1 MNPDDIEID
10 TEAVAEQVGTLYG
23 KLEVWVEAFL
33 NQALSE
39 ATLWQAG
46 VVVLAAVMG
55 WGIARF
61 PRKQLI
67 NLAEERGKPDAI
79 ARLFQSIASV
89 LWPLFSVLLVWGAI
103 AVFIMTDLN
112 RDGLR
117 IVASLLM
124 AWIIIRLLTANMK
137 KSFLSRTIAIVAWT
151 IAALYILRWLGPT
164 ISALSDFQIP
174 IGKGSISAWR
184 ILTSVAIA
192 IVALWVGRVA
202 GAAAQTRLRSTSR
215 LNPSMAGLLGQ
226 VANILLMVVAI
237 AIALQTVGVN
247 LSALTIFSGALGVG
261 IGFGLQS
268 IFSNFI
274 SGVIILIEKSVKVGD
289 FIELQSG
296 VTGLVNEINIRST
309 VVTTN
314 DNVDI
319 LVPNEE
325 FIKAQVIN
333 WTLREAR
340 RRTHIK
346 FGVAYGSDKNVVR
359 KAGME
364 AAAEVQWTL
373 ENMGPRM
380 PQVWLTGFGDS
391 SLDFELVVWL
401 TEEAVKKPAKV
412 TADYNWA
419 IHSALERHGIEI
431 PFPQQDLHFRGS
443 DVLRVQI
450 TPAGTAEAEA
460 SAEAEAV
467 ATEEQT
473 RADRAAEVK
482 GETKKA
488 PEE

>member
-1 MNPDDIEID
+1 MNPEDIEID
-10 TEAVAEQVGTLYG
+10 TEAVAEQVGTIFDNLTIWFQG
-23 KLEVWVEAFL
+23 ILE
-33 NQALSE
+33 QALSI
-39 ATLWQAG
+39 ATLWQLGIIAAAG
-46 VVVLAAVMG
+46 VAGFLLSRLPNRRLHTAAE
-55 WGIARF
+55 
-61 PRKQLI
+61 
-67 NLAEERGKPDAI
+67 NRGRPDAL
-79 ARLFQSIASV
+79 ARIYLSIASV
-89 LWPLFSVLLVWGAI
+89 MWPLISV
-103 AVFIMTDLN
+103 VFIWAAVGGFALADLPN
-112 RDGLR
+112 EGLR
-117 IVASLLM
+117 IAASLLN
-124 AWIIIRLLTANMK
+124 AWIIIRLLTSHMK
-137 KSFLSRTIAIVAWT
+137 KSLLTRMIAVIAWT
-151 IAALYILRWLGPT
+151 VAALYILHWLEPT
-164 ISALSDFQIP
+164 VTALNEFQIP
-174 IGKGSISAWR
+174 VGKNSISAWR
-184 ILTSVAIA
+184 ILTSLVIA
-192 IVALWVGRVA
+192 VFALWVGRIA
-202 GAAAQTRLRSTSR
+202 GMTAQSRLRSNSR

-226 VANILLMVVAI
+226 VANVALMVAAI

-274 SGVIILIEKSVKVGD
+274 SGIIILMEKSVKVGD

-309 VVTTN
+309 LVTTN

-333 WTLREAR
+333 WTLRDAR

-346 FGVAYGSDKNVVR
+346 FGVAYGTDKEIVR

-364 AAAEVQWTL
+364 AAAEVPWTL

-419 IHSALERHGIEI
+419 LHSALERHGIEI
-431 PFPQQDLHFRGS
+431 PFPQQDLHLKS
-443 DVLRVQI
+443 SEALRVRI
-450 TPAGTAEAEA
+450 ETAGTGDPAPRRE
-460 SAEAEAV
+460 
-467 ATEEQT
+467 
-473 RADRAAEVK
+473 
-482 GETKKA
+482 KA

>member
-1 MNPDDIEID
+1 MIPEDIEID
-10 TEAVAEQVGTLYG
+10 AEAMAEQVETLFDS
-23 KLEVWVEAFL
+23 LTVWFQGVLA
-33 NQALSE
+33 QALSI
-39 ATLWQAG
+39 ATLWQLVIIIAAG
-46 VVVLAAVMG
+46 VAGWLLSRLPNKRLHAA
-55 WGIARF
+55 ADD
-61 PRKQLI
+61 
-67 NLAEERGKPDAI
+67 RGRPDAL
-79 ARLFQSIASV
+79 ARIYVSIASV
-89 LWPLFSVLLVWGAI
+89 MWPLISVVFIWAAVAGFAI
-103 AVFIMTDLN
+103 ADLPN
-112 RDGLR
+112 EGLR
-117 IVASLLM
+117 IAASLLN
-124 AWIIIRLLTANMK
+124 AWIIIRVLTSNMK
-137 KSFLSRTIAIVAWT
+137 KSLLTRMIAVIAWT
-151 IAALYILRWLGPT
+151 VAALYILHWLEPT
-164 ISALSDFQIP
+164 VTALNEFQIP
-174 IGKGSISAWR
+174 VGKNSISAWR

-192 IVALWVGRVA
+192 IFALWLGRVA
-202 GAAAQTRLRSTSR
+202 GATAQSRLRSNNR

-226 VANILLMVVAI
+226 VANILLTIVAI
-237 AIALQTVGVN
+237 AIALQTLGVN

-274 SGVIILIEKSVKVGD
+274 SGVIILMEKSVKVGD

-309 VVTTN
+309 VITTN

-346 FGVAYGSDKNVVR
+346 FGVAYGTDKETVR
-359 KAGME
+359 QAGME

-419 IHSALERHGIEI
+419 LHSALERHGIEI
-431 PFPQQDLHFRGS
+431 PFPQQDLHLKS
-443 DVLRVQI
+443 SEALRVRVE
-450 TPAGTAEAEA
+450 TAGPADDDP
-460 SAEAEAV
+460 V
-467 ATEEQT
+467 HTE
-473 RADRAAEVK
+473 
-482 GETKKA
+482 KA

>member
-1 MNPDDIEID
+1 MNPEDIEID
-10 TEAVAEQVGTLYG
+10 TEAMARQVDTLFDSLSVWFQSV
-23 KLEVWVEAFL
+23 LE
-33 NQALSE
+33 QALSV
-39 ATLWQAG
+39 ATLWQIGIIALAG
-46 VVVLAAVMG
+46 VAGWLLSRLPNRRLHAAAE
-55 WGIARF
+55 ARG
-61 PRKQLI
+61 R
-67 NLAEERGKPDAI
+67 PDAL
-79 ARLFQSIASV
+79 ARIYLSLASV
-89 LWPLFSVLLVWGAI
+89 LWPLTSVA
-103 AVFIMTDLN
+103 FIWAAFGGFALAELPNVT
-112 RDGLR
+112 LR
-117 IVASLLM
+117 IAASLLA
-124 AWIIIRLLTANMK
+124 AWVVIRLLTANMK
-137 KSFLSRTIAIVAWT
+137 KSFLTRAIALVAWT
-151 IAALYILRWLGPT
+151 VAALYILRWLEPT
-164 ISALSDFQIP
+164 VTALNDFQIP
-174 IGKGSISAWR
+174 IGKNSISAWR

-192 IVALWVGRVA
+192 IVALWLGRLA
-202 GAAAQTRLRSTSR
+202 GATAQSQLRSNSR

-226 VANILLMVVAI
+226 VANILLMIVAI

-274 SGVIILIEKSVKVGD
+274 SGIIILIEKSVKVGD

-296 VTGLVNEINIRST
+296 VTGLVSEINIRST

-346 FGVAYGSDKNVVR
+346 FGVAYGTDKEIVR
-359 KAGME
+359 QAGME

-401 TEEAVKKPAKV
+401 TEEAVKKPSKV

-419 IHSALERHGIEI
+419 LHSALERHGIEI
-431 PFPQQDLHFRGS
+431 PFPQQDLHLRSS
-443 DVLRVQI
+443 DALRVRVE
-450 TPAGTAEAEA
+450 TAGPGDTKP
-460 SAEAEAV
+460 
-467 ATEEQT
+467 ATE
-473 RADRAAEVK
+473 
-482 GETKKA
+482 KA

>member
-46 VVVLAAVMG
+46 VVVLAAVLG

-67 NLAEERGKPDAI
+67 TLAEERGKPDAI

-103 AVFIMTDLN
+103 AVFIVTDLN

-151 IAALYILRWLGPT
+151 VAALYILRWLGPT
-164 ISALSDFQIP
+164 ISTLSDFQIP
-174 IGKGSISAWR
+174 IGKGSVSAWR

-359 KAGME
+359 KAG
-364 AAAEVQWTL
+364 
-373 ENMGPRM
+373 
-380 PQVWLTGFGDS
+380 WLTGFGDS

-460 SAEAEAV
+460 AAEAEAV
-467 ATEEQT
+467 ATEEQAK
-473 RADRAAEVK
+473 ADRAAEVK
-482 GETKKA
+482 DETKKA

>member
-1 MNPDDIEID
+1 MNPEDIEID
-10 TEAVAEQVGTLYG
+10 TEAMARQVDTLFDSLSVWFQSV
-23 KLEVWVEAFL
+23 LE
-33 NQALSE
+33 QALSV
-39 ATLWQAG
+39 ATLWQIGIIALAG
-46 VVVLAAVMG
+46 VAGWLLSRLPNRRLHAAAE
-55 WGIARF
+55 ARG
-61 PRKQLI
+61 R
-67 NLAEERGKPDAI
+67 PDAL
-79 ARLFQSIASV
+79 ARIYLSLASV
-89 LWPLFSVLLVWGAI
+89 LWPLTSVA
-103 AVFIMTDLN
+103 FIWAAFGGFALAELPNVT
-112 RDGLR
+112 LR
-117 IVASLLM
+117 IAASLLA
-124 AWIIIRLLTANMK
+124 AWVVIRLLTANMK
-137 KSFLSRTIAIVAWT
+137 KSFLTRAIALVAWT
-151 IAALYILRWLGPT
+151 VAALYILRWLEPT
-164 ISALSDFQIP
+164 VTALNDFQIP
-174 IGKGSISAWR
+174 IGKNSISAWR

-192 IVALWVGRVA
+192 IVALWLGRLA
-202 GAAAQTRLRSTSR
+202 GATAQSQLRSNSR

-226 VANILLMVVAI
+226 VANILLMIVAI

-274 SGVIILIEKSVKVGD
+274 SGIIILIEKSVKVGD

-296 VTGLVNEINIRST
+296 VTGLVSEINIRST

-346 FGVAYGSDKNVVR
+346 FGVAYGTDKEIVR
-359 KAGME
+359 QAGME

-380 PQVWLTGFGDS
+380 PPVWLTGVGDS

-401 TEEAVKKPAKV
+401 TEEAVKKPSKV

-419 IHSALERHGIEI
+419 LHSALERHGIEI
-431 PFPQQDLHFRGS
+431 PFPQQDLHLRSS
-443 DVLRVQI
+443 DALRVRVE
-450 TPAGTAEAEA
+450 TAGPGDTKP
-460 SAEAEAV
+460 
-467 ATEEQT
+467 ATE
-473 RADRAAEVK
+473 
-482 GETKKA
+482 KA

>member
-1 MNPDDIEID
+1 MNPEDIEID
-10 TEAVAEQVGTLYG
+10 TEAMARQVDTLFDSLSVWFQSV
-23 KLEVWVEAFL
+23 LE
-33 NQALSE
+33 QALSV
-39 ATLWQAG
+39 ATLWQIGIIALAG
-46 VVVLAAVMG
+46 VAGWLLSRLPNRRLHAAAE
-55 WGIARF
+55 ARG
-61 PRKQLI
+61 R
-67 NLAEERGKPDAI
+67 PDAL
-79 ARLFQSIASV
+79 ARIYLSLASV
-89 LWPLFSVLLVWGAI
+89 LWPLTSVA
-103 AVFIMTDLN
+103 FIWAAFGGFALAELPNVT
-112 RDGLR
+112 LR
-117 IVASLLM
+117 IAASLLA
-124 AWIIIRLLTANMK
+124 AWVVIRLLTANMK
-137 KSFLSRTIAIVAWT
+137 KSFLTRAIALVAWT
-151 IAALYILRWLGPT
+151 VAALYILRWLEPT
-164 ISALSDFQIP
+164 VTALNDFQIP
-174 IGKGSISAWR
+174 IGKNSISAWR

-192 IVALWVGRVA
+192 IVALWLGRLA
-202 GAAAQTRLRSTSR
+202 GATAQSQLRSNSR

-226 VANILLMVVAI
+226 VANILLMIVAI

-274 SGVIILIEKSVKVGD
+274 SGIIILIEKSVKVGD

-296 VTGLVNEINIRST
+296 VTGLVSEINIRST

-346 FGVAYGSDKNVVR
+346 FGVAYGTDKEIVR
-359 KAGME
+359 QAGME

-380 PQVWLTGFGDS
+380 PQVWLTGVGDS

-401 TEEAVKKPAKV
+401 TEEAVKKPSKV

-419 IHSALERHGIEI
+419 LHSALERHGIEI
-431 PFPQQDLHFRGS
+431 PFPQQDLHLRSS
-443 DVLRVQI
+443 DALRVRVE
-450 TPAGTAEAEA
+450 TAGPGDTKP
-460 SAEAEAV
+460 
-467 ATEEQT
+467 ATE
-473 RADRAAEVK
+473 
-482 GETKKA
+482 KA

>member
-1 MNPDDIEID
+1 MNPEDIEID
-10 TEAVAEQVGTLYG
+10 ADAVAKQVGTMFDSLMVWFQG
-23 KLEVWVEAFL
+23 VLE
-33 NQALSE
+33 QALSI
-39 ATLWQAG
+39 ATLWQIGIIVAASVAG
-46 VVVLAAVMG
+46 WLLSRLPNKRLHGAAEG
-55 WGIARF
+55 
-61 PRKQLI
+61 
-67 NLAEERGKPDAI
+67 RGRPDAL
-79 ARLFQSIASV
+79 ARVYLSLASV
-89 LWPLFSVLLVWGAI
+89 MWPLISV
-103 AVFIMTDLN
+103 VFIWAAFGGFAVADLPN
-112 RDGLR
+112 VGLR
-117 IVASLLM
+117 IAASLLA
-124 AWIIIRLLTANMK
+124 AWVIIRLLTSNMK
-137 KSFLSRTIAIVAWT
+137 KSLLSRSIALIAWT
-151 IAALYILRWLGPT
+151 VAALYILQWLEPT
-164 ISALSDFQIP
+164 VTALNDFRIP
-174 IGKGSISAWR
+174 IGKSSISAWR

-192 IVALWVGRVA
+192 IAALWFGRIA
-202 GAAAQTRLRSTSR
+202 GATAQSRLRSNSR

-309 VVTTN
+309 VITTN

-346 FGVAYGSDKNVVR
+346 FGVAYGTDKDLVR
-359 KAGME
+359 QAGME
-364 AAAEVQWTL
+364 AAAEVKWTL

-380 PQVWLTGFGDS
+380 PQVWLVGFGDS

-401 TEEAVKKPAKV
+401 TEEAVKKPSKV
-412 TADYNWA
+412 VADYNWA

-431 PFPQQDLHFRGS
+431 PFPQQDLHVKSSDAIRVRIETGGS
-443 DVLRVQI
+443 D
-450 TPAGTAEAEA
+450 EAP
-460 SAEAEAV
+460 SPDTDV
-467 ATEEQT
+467 ATETE
-473 RADRAAEVK
+473 
-482 GETKKA
+482 KA
-488 PEE
+488 PKE

>member
-1 MNPDDIEID
+1 MNPDDIDID
-10 TEAVAEQVGTLYG
+10 TEAVAKQVGTMFDSLV
-23 KLEVWVEAFL
+23 VWFQAFL
-33 NQALSE
+33 EQALSV

-46 VVVLAAVMG
+46 VVIAAGSVGWLLSRVPYKRMIAAALDRGRTDALARVYVSLANVMWPLISVAFVWAAVAGFHM
-55 WGIARF
+55 
-61 PRKQLI
+61 
-67 NLAEERGKPDAI
+67 AELPNE
-79 ARLFQSIASV
+79 
-89 LWPLFSVLLVWGAI
+89 
-103 AVFIMTDLN
+103 
-112 RDGLR
+112 GLR
-117 IVASLLM
+117 IVASLLN
-124 AWIIIRLLTANMK
+124 AWIIIRLLTSNMR
-137 KSFLSRTIAIVAWT
+137 KSFLSRAIALVSWT
-151 IAALYILRWLGPT
+151 IAALYILRWLEPT
-164 ISALSDFQIP
+164 VTALNDFHVP
-174 IGKGSISAWR
+174 LGKHSPSVWT
-184 ILTSVAIA
+184 ILTSLGIA
-192 IVALWVGRVA
+192 ILALWLGRIA

-226 VANILLMVVAI
+226 VANILLMVAAI

-309 VVTTN
+309 VITTN

-346 FGVAYGSDKNVVR
+346 FGVAYGTDKDLVR
-359 KAGME
+359 QAGME
-364 AAAEVQWTL
+364 AAAEVKWTL

-380 PQVWLTGFGDS
+380 PQVWLVGFGDS

-401 TEEAVKKPAKV
+401 TEEAVKKPSKV
-412 TADYNWA
+412 VADYNWA

-431 PFPQQDLHFRGS
+431 PFPQQDLHLKSS
-443 DVLRVQI
+443 DAIRVRI
-450 TPAGTAEAEA
+450 ETGGADETPAPDADMA
-460 SAEAEAV
+460 SE
-467 ATEEQT
+467 TE
-473 RADRAAEVK
+473 
-482 GETKKA
+482 KA

>member
-1 MNPDDIEID
+1 
-10 TEAVAEQVGTLYG
+10 
-23 KLEVWVEAFL
+23 
-33 NQALSE
+33 
-39 ATLWQAG
+39 
-46 VVVLAAVMG
+46 
-55 WGIARF
+55 
-61 PRKQLI
+61 
-67 NLAEERGKPDAI
+67 
-79 ARLFQSIASV
+79 
-89 LWPLFSVLLVWGAI
+89 
-103 AVFIMTDLN
+103 
-112 RDGLR
+112 
-117 IVASLLM
+117 
-124 AWIIIRLLTANMK
+124 
-137 KSFLSRTIAIVAWT
+137 
-151 IAALYILRWLGPT
+151 
-164 ISALSDFQIP
+164 
-174 IGKGSISAWR
+174 
-184 ILTSVAIA
+184 
-192 IVALWVGRVA
+192 
-202 GAAAQTRLRSTSR
+202 
-215 LNPSMAGLLGQ
+215 MAGLLGQ
-226 VANILLMVVAI
+226 VANILLMIVAI

-274 SGVIILIEKSVKVGD
+274 SGIIILIEKSVKVGD

-296 VTGLVNEINIRST
+296 VTGLVSEINIRST

-346 FGVAYGSDKNVVR
+346 FGVAYGTDKEIVR
-359 KAGME
+359 QAGME

-401 TEEAVKKPAKV
+401 TEEAVKKPSKV

-419 IHSALERHGIEI
+419 LHSALERHGIEI
-431 PFPQQDLHFRGS
+431 PFPQQDLHLRSS
-443 DVLRVQI
+443 DALRVRVE
-450 TPAGTAEAEA
+450 TAGPGDTKP
-460 SAEAEAV
+460 
-467 ATEEQT
+467 ATE
-473 RADRAAEVK
+473 
-482 GETKKA
+482 KA

>member
-1 MNPDDIEID
+1 MNPEDIEID
-10 TEAVAEQVGTLYG
+10 TEAMARQVDTLFDSLSVWFQSV
-23 KLEVWVEAFL
+23 LE
-33 NQALSE
+33 QALSV
-39 ATLWQAG
+39 ATLWQIGIIALAG
-46 VVVLAAVMG
+46 VAGWLLSRLPNRRLHAAAE
-55 WGIARF
+55 ARG
-61 PRKQLI
+61 R
-67 NLAEERGKPDAI
+67 PDAL
-79 ARLFQSIASV
+79 ARIYLSLASV
-89 LWPLFSVLLVWGAI
+89 LWPLTSVA
-103 AVFIMTDLN
+103 FIWAAFGGFALAELPNVT
-112 RDGLR
+112 LR
-117 IVASLLM
+117 IAASLLA
-124 AWIIIRLLTANMK
+124 AWVVIRLLTANMK
-137 KSFLSRTIAIVAWT
+137 KSFLTRAIALVAWT
-151 IAALYILRWLGPT
+151 VAALYILRWLEPT
-164 ISALSDFQIP
+164 VTALNDFQIP
-174 IGKGSISAWR
+174 IGKNSISAWR

-192 IVALWVGRVA
+192 IVALWLGRLA
-202 GAAAQTRLRSTSR
+202 GATAQSQLRSNSR

-226 VANILLMVVAI
+226 VANILLMIVAI

-274 SGVIILIEKSVKVGD
+274 SGIIILIEKSVKVGD

-296 VTGLVNEINIRST
+296 VTGLVSEINIRST

-346 FGVAYGSDKNVVR
+346 FGVAYGTDKEIVR
-359 KAGME
+359 QAGME

-380 PQVWLTGFGDS
+380 PQGWLTGVGDS

-401 TEEAVKKPAKV
+401 TEEAVKKPSKV

-419 IHSALERHGIEI
+419 LHSALERHGIEI
-431 PFPQQDLHFRGS
+431 PFPQQDLHLRSS
-443 DVLRVQI
+443 DALRVRVE
-450 TPAGTAEAEA
+450 TAGPGDTKP
-460 SAEAEAV
+460 
-467 ATEEQT
+467 ATE
-473 RADRAAEVK
+473 
-482 GETKKA
+482 KA